1 MGRASSSKKV
11 QRAARAAGRPGTGRN
26 WLWPAAI
33 VVLVALG
40 VTLVVISRG
49 TDEASA
55 EAPTFGDHWHAA
67 YGVYACDDFV
77 APLADQNGD
86 ANGIHTHEDGLIHI
100 HPTSAQATGDKA
112 TLSVFDEETGL
123 VLEDDRLEIPG
134 GDTFVEGEDECDGK
148 PGIVQVA
155 VWDDPSD
162 ETPRIVTED
171 MGGIKLGENQVLT
184 IAFAPQGADLPK
196 PPTAVRLQDPNA
208 AEEGRPVQPI
218 EGVPDPSTTTAP
230 GGDTSS
236 TTAPA
241 GDGSTTT
248 TAPAGASTTSSST
261 P

>member
-33 VVLVALG
+33 VALAALG
-40 VTLVVISRG
+40 TTLVVISRG

-67 YGVYACDDFV
+67 YGVSTCGEPV

-100 HPTSAQATGDKA
+100 HPTSTQATGENA
-112 TLSVFDEETGL
+112 TLSVFTEETGL
-123 VLEDDRLEIPG
+123 VLEDDRLELPD
-134 GDTFVEGEDECDGK
+134 GDAFVEGEDECDGE

-155 VWDDPSD
+155 VWDGPDD
-162 ETPRIVTED
+162 ETPEVVTED
-171 MGGIKLGENQVLT
+171 MTGIKFEENQILT
-184 IAFAPQGADLPK
+184 IAFAPEGAELEK
-196 PPTAVRLQDPNA
+196 PATTVRLTDPNA
-208 AEEGRPVQPI
+208 AEEGRPVVPI
-218 EGVPDPSTTTAP
+218 EGVPEPSTPPTGPP
-230 GGDTSS
+230 GETPTSP
-236 TTAPA
+236 PA
-241 GDGSTTT
+241 DGGTTT
-248 TAPAGASTTSSST
+248 TAAGDGGTTTSA